1 MEPEIYCADVGS
13 VTLGRF
19 AWFSSRDN
27 TIVDGHKRIQDLVGR
42 VAEDLQR
49 ARPVALGFECPLY
62 VPLATE
68 PELLTQARPG
78 ERDRPWSAGAGCD
91 ALTTGLVQVLW
102 ILHQLKAR
110 LDRDVPSFLD
120 WRAFESHGSGLFLW
134 EAFVSG
140 GAKTNGHCEDAR
152 AGVDA
157 FRAALPV
164 PRTCL
169 ECSGASY
176 SLAGAALLRSGW
188 STDVAL
194 LAQPCIVIRGS
205 ERRQRSQQRRQ
216 FDLA

>member
-19 AWFSSRDN
+19 GWFSSRDAA
-27 TIVDGHKRIQDLVGR
+27 IVDGHKRIQDLVGR
-42 VAEDLQR
+42 IAEDLQR

-62 VPLATE
+62 VPFETE
-68 PELLTQARPG
+68 PELLTRARPG
-78 ERDRPWSAGAGCD
+78 EGDRPWSAGAGCS
-91 ALTTGLVQVLW
+91 ALTMGLVQVLW
-102 ILHQLKAR
+102 ILQQVKTR

-120 WRAFESHGSGLFLW
+120 WRAFASHGSGLFLW
-134 EAFVSG
+134 EAFVSSD
-140 GAKTNGHCEDAR
+140 AKSNGHCEDAR
-152 AGVDA
+152 TGVDA
-157 FRAALPV
+157 FKAALPD
-164 PRTCL
+164 PHTCL

-188 STDVAL
+188 SRDVAL
-194 LAQPCIVIRGS
+194 LAQPCLVVRGF

>member
-13 VTLGRF
+13 VSLGRF
-19 AWFSSRDN
+19 AWYSSRD
-27 TIVDGHKRIQDLVGR
+27 TKLADGHTRIEDLVAR
-42 VAEDLQR
+42 VTEDLQR

-62 VPLATE
+62 VPFETE
-68 PELLTQARPG
+68 PELLTRARPG
-78 ERDRPWSAGAGCD
+78 EGDRPWSAGAGCG

-102 ILHQLKAR
+102 ILHQVKTR

-120 WRAFESHGSGLFLW
+120 WQAFAAHGSGLFLW

-140 GAKTNGHCEDAR
+140 GAKGNGHGDDAR
-152 AGVDA
+152 TGVEA
-157 FRAALPV
+157 FKAALPD

-169 ECSGASY
+169 ECTGASY

-188 STDVAL
+188 SRDVAL
-194 LAQPCIVIRGS
+194 LAQPCVVIRGS
-205 ERRQRSQQRRQ
+205 ERRQRDRQRRQ